1 MVNRVM
7 LRKLARDLLR
17 RKGSLLT
24 LVVIVAIGVG
34 CFVGMASVYR
44 DMESARAVYYRDH
57 RLADFTVD
65 LKRAPRWA
73 VQSVE
78 GLPNV
83 AAVRGRVSL
92 GVLIDLPGVQEP
104 ISGRA
109 LSLPTEH
116 SDIVNNV
123 LLRSGTWFSGT
134 SDREVIVNEAFARE
148 NGLHAGSRLKV
159 LLLDRQH
166 ELLVVGTAM
175 SPEFVYVMPPSGG
188 LVPDPKRFGV
198 LYFQE
203 DFLAK
208 ACDLDGAWNQV
219 VGLVYDPSRTA
230 LDNTLSLIEDQ
241 LDAYG
246 VTITTPIQEQ
256 ASARFLADELHG
268 LKVSATVMPSIFLG
282 VAALVLNVLMSR
294 MVAQQ
299 RTVIGTLKA
308 LGYTTGFITRHYL
321 CFGAAV
327 GVAGG
332 LTGVVLGGWIQLG
345 MAHMYRQFYT
355 LPSTEA
361 HSYPGI
367 IAVAF
372 TISVLFS
379 LAGTLKGVRAAA
391 RLEPA
396 QVMRPPPPE
405 KGARV
410 LPERIA
416 FLWRPLPFRWKM
428 ILRAVFRNPF
438 RSSVSALAAF
448 VSTAVIFMAL
458 SNRDAL
464 NYLMNYEFEKVSHQ
478 DVTIAL
484 RDPEG
489 KRSPLEIAR
498 LPGVS
503 ATEPQLQVV
512 CDLSNGPYKKRVA
525 VTGIGAGNRLYTPLD
540 GAGEPIVVPDAGL
553 VLTRKLAD
561 ILSVRVGDKVR
572 LRALVGRRLEVETP
586 VMAIVDT
593 FLGLSAYAEIGYL
606 NHLLGEEWSANVVL
620 GSVFGGSD
628 PAGMLSA
635 LKKRPAVVGI
645 GERSRTLSQLH
656 ETFGQMMGTMITIM
670 ILFAG
675 LIAFGSVLNTALVS
689 LSEREREVGTLRVLG
704 YTPSQILEV
713 FSGESLLVNGLGIV
727 LGLMGG
733 VGFAHLLSRAYDT
746 ELYRF
751 PVVIRPSQ
759 FLVSAF
765 LMTVFVGLAQ
775 LLVYRMIRRLQWLDV
790 LKIKE

>member
-7 LRKLARDLLR
+7 LRKLARDLVR
-17 RKGSLLT
+17 RKGSLLA
-24 LVVIVAIGVG
+24 LVVIAAIGVG
-34 CFVGMASVYR
+34 CFVGMASVFR
-44 DMESARAVYYRDH
+44 DMDSARADYYRDY

-65 LKRAPRWA
+65 LKRAPRWV

-78 GLPNV
+78 RLPNV
-83 AAVRGRVSL
+83 AAVRGRASL
-92 GVLIDLPGVQEP
+92 GVLIDLGGVQEP

-109 LSLPTEH
+109 LSLPIDRG
-116 SDIVNNV
+116 DIINNV

-134 SDREVIVNEAFARE
+134 SDREVIVNQAFARE
-148 NGLHAGSRLKV
+148 NGLHPGSRLKV
-159 LLLDRQH
+159 LLLDKQH
-166 ELLVVGTAM
+166 EVLVVGTAM

-188 LVPDPKRFGV
+188 LAPDPKRFGV

-208 ACDLDGAWNQV
+208 ACDLDGAWNQI

-230 LDNTLSLIEDQ
+230 LDNTLSLIEDR

-246 VTITTPIQEQ
+246 VTMTTPVQEQ
-256 ASARFLADELHG
+256 ASARFLADELNG
-268 LKVSATVMPSIFLG
+268 LKVSATVMPGIFLG
-282 VAALVLNVLMSR
+282 LAALVLNVLMSR

-308 LGYTTGFITRHYL
+308 LGYTAGFITRHYL
-321 CFGAAV
+321 YFGAAV

-332 LTGVVLGGWIQLG
+332 LVGVVLGGWIQLG
-345 MAHMYRQFYT
+345 MEHMYRQFYA
-355 LPSTEA
+355 LPSIEA

-372 TISVLFS
+372 AISVLTS

-405 KGARV
+405 KGGRV

-416 FLWRPLPFRWKM
+416 PLWRPLPFRWKM
-428 ILRAVFRNPF
+428 VLRAVFRNPF
-438 RSSVSALAAF
+438 RSSVSALASF

-484 RDPEG
+484 RDPKG
-489 KRSPLEIAR
+489 RRAPREIAR

-540 GAGEPIVVPDAGL
+540 GASRPIVVPDAGL

-561 ILSVRVGDKVR
+561 IRG
-572 LRALVGRRLEVETP
+572 GR
-586 VMAIVDT
+586 
-593 FLGLSAYAEIGYL
+593 GSAAGP
-606 NHLLGEEWSANVVL
+606 HRP
-620 GSVFGGSD
+620 
-628 PAGMLSA
+628 PAG
-635 LKKRPAVVGI
+635 
-645 GERSRTLSQLH
+645 SRD
-656 ETFGQMMGTMITIM
+656 
-670 ILFAG
+670 AG
-675 LIAFGSVLNTALVS
+675 DGH
-689 LSEREREVGTLRVLG
+689 RR
-704 YTPSQILEV
+704 
-713 FSGESLLVNGLGIV
+713 
-727 LGLMGG
+727 
-733 VGFAHLLSRAYDT
+733 HLPGA
-746 ELYRF
+746 
-751 PVVIRPSQ
+751 
-759 FLVSAF
+759 
-765 LMTVFVGLAQ
+765 VGLRR
-775 LLVYRMIRRLQWLDV
+775 YRLP
-790 LKIKE
+790 ESPPG

>member
-17 RKGSLLT
+17 RKGSLLA
-24 LVVIVAIGVG
+24 LVVIAAIGVG
-34 CFVGMASVYR
+34 CFVGMASVFR
-44 DMESARAVYYRDH
+44 DMDSARAVYYRDY

-148 NGLHAGSRLKV
+148 NGLHPGSRLKV
-159 LLLDRQH
+159 LLLDKQH

-175 SPEFVYVMPPSGG
+175 SPEFVYVIPPSGG
-188 LVPDPKRFGV
+188 LAPDPKRFGV
-198 LYFQE
+198 LYLQE

-208 ACDLDGAWNQV
+208 SCDLDGAYNQII
-219 VGLVYDPSRTA
+219 GLAHDASRTS
-230 LDNTLSLIEDQ
+230 LDNTLDRMEAE

-246 VTITTPIQEQ
+246 VTVTTPIQEQ
-256 ASARFLADELHG
+256 ASARFLADELKG
-268 LKVSATVMPSIFLG
+268 LKVSATVMPGIFLG

-321 CFGAAV
+321 SFGAVV
-327 GVAGG
+327 GLAGG
-332 LTGVVLGGWIQLG
+332 IAGYVLGRWIQVALVNLYG
-345 MAHMYRQFYT
+345 QFYT
-355 LPSTEA
+355 LPFFEPHYYA
-361 HSYPGI
+361 D
-367 IAVAF
+367 IAVLGLA
-372 TISVLFS
+372 TSVGFA

-416 FLWRPLPFRWKM
+416 PLWRPLPFRWKM

-438 RSSVSALAAF
+438 RSSVSALAGF

-489 KRSPLEIAR
+489 KRSPLEIAG

-503 ATEPQLQVV
+503 ATEPQLLVV
-512 CDLSNGPYKKRVA
+512 CDLSNGPYQKRVA
-525 VTGIGAGNRLYTPLD
+525 VTGMGAGNRLYTPLD
-540 GAGEPIVVPDAGL
+540 SAGEPIVVPEAGV

-561 ILSVRVGDKVR
+561 ILRVRVGDKVR

-593 FLGLSAYAEIGYL
+593 YLGLSAYAEIGYL

-628 PAGMLSA
+628 PAGMFSA

-645 GERSRTLSQLH
+645 GERSRALSQLH
-656 ETFGQMMGTMITIM
+656 ETFGQMMGTVISIM
-670 ILFAG
+670 VLFAG

-775 LLVYRMIRRLQWLDV
+775 LLVYRMIQRLQWLDV